1 MNVEHH
7 VTYDELKILLLK
19 CVGSRYPIKV
29 RFEDDN
35 EKTYYIMGFKD
46 PDCNKLIV
54 SNTGSRVDEID
65 IHNVRQVQSLKL
77 LTFERLRG
85 YVFNV
90 N

>member
-1 MNVEHH
+1 MNVEHC

-19 CVGSRYPIKV
+19 CVGSKYPIKV
-29 RFEDDN
+29 RFGDDI
-35 EKTYYIMGFKD
+35 EKTCFIMGFKD
-46 PDCNKLIV
+46 ADCNKLIV
-54 SNTGSRVDEID
+54 SNAASKIDEID
-65 IHNVRQVQSLKL
+65 IYNVKSVQSLKL